1 MGSMKRHSEKT
12 WMGVRWILAVMALV
26 AFPLT
31 GCGQKQEPAAAAET
45 DLSQPGD
52 LFSQPVRSAG
62 QEPADDEAIASV
74 NGENI
79 TWGEVRREVDRA
91 IKVAEQ
97 RQVPPEQ
104 IAQMRGQITR
114 QAAEALVVKRLLLR
128 EADAQK
134 VELTDKEI
142 EEARAEF
149 EGRFPTGMTL
159 EEALAKQG
167 ISKDEFNEEFV
178 KELRINKLV
187 EAQTAKALEPTDEE
201 VAKFYEDHKDR
212 MDMPETV
219 TASHILIAVA
229 PDATEDAKK
238 AAQAKA
244 EEVRAKLVEGGDFAA
259 LAKEYSDCPSKARGG
274 QLPRFGRGDMVKPF
288 EEAAFAQKVD
298 EIGPVVETQFGYHII
313 KVGEHAQP
321 HVMTLEEVREDLV
334 RGMKA
339 QKRQLA
345 VREYIDGIKGKA
357 DIQFLGAANLPP
369 PMGMPMMAPP
379 PAAMEEAPAPD
390 AETAAPEATPA
401 EPAAEPAAEPESA
414 TTTTPAE

>member
-1 MGSMKRHSEKT
+1 MKRHSEKT
-12 WMGVRWILAVMALV
+12 WHWARWILAATALV

-31 GCGQKQEPAAAAET
+31 GCGQKEEPAAQADA

-52 LFSQPVRSAG
+52 LFSQPIRSVAP
-62 QEPADDEAIASV
+62 ERADEEAIATV
-74 NGENI
+74 NGESI

-91 IKVAEQ
+91 LKVAEQ

-104 IAQMRGQITR
+104 IAQMRGQVTR
-114 QAAEALVVKRLLLR
+114 QAAEALVVKRLLLG
-128 EADAQK
+128 EADQQK
-134 VELTDKEI
+134 VELTEQEI

-149 EGRFPTGMTL
+149 TGRFPAGMTL
-159 EEALAKQG
+159 EDALAKQG
-167 ISKDEFNEEFV
+167 ISKEEFDTEFV

-187 EAQTAKALEPTDEE
+187 EAQTAKIVEPTEEE

-238 AAQAKA
+238 AAKAKA
-244 EEVRAKLVEGGDFAA
+244 DEVRAKLVEGGDFAA

-274 QLPRFGRGDMVKPF
+274 ALPRFGRGDMVKPF
-288 EEAAFAQKVD
+288 EDAAFAQKVD
-298 EIGPVVETQFGYHII
+298 EVGPVVETQFGYHII
-313 KVGEHAQP
+313 KVGEHAEP

-357 DIQFLGAANLPP
+357 EIKFLGAASLPA

-379 PAAMEEAPAPD
+379 PAATEAAPAPD
-390 AETAAPEATPA
+390 AEPAASEAAPVEPEAEPA
-401 EPAAEPAAEPESA
+401 ADAPAAEPAE
-414 TTTTPAE
+414 